1 MTETS
6 SAISAVLLS
15 LQVSLWCVVVMLIP
29 GITAG
34 YVLARKQFPG
44 KLLFDAAIHAPL
56 VMPPVVTGYLLL
68 LLLGNKG
75 FIGSRL
81 AEWFGIQLAFD
92 WKGAVLAAA
101 VVGFPL
107 MVRSVRL
114 AIELVD
120 THLEQAA
127 QSLGASPFQTFRTI
141 TLPLAFPG
149 ILTGVVLAFA
159 RSLGEFGATITF
171 VGSIPGETQT
181 LPLAIFAYIQVPGKE
196 QAALALAAVS
206 IVMSLTALMVSELL
220 ASRMRHRRA
229 ELP

>member
-206 IVMSLTALMVSELL
+206 IVMSL
-220 ASRMRHRRA
+220 
-229 ELP
+229 

>member
-220 ASRMRHRRA
+220 ASRMRHRRE